1 MIIQREQSN
10 HLRPDQVRAMAQG
23 LYWLAQIDGVT
34 EQERDLIQAFLKD
47 GGLELKV
54 ESLAALP
61 FSLEGLLF
69 SLDTIFL
76 RRTFLRS
83 CVLLARADGTVTA
96 QEMAELRRL
105 AQALGIDEPLD
116 SLVSDL
122 HETSIT

>member
-10 HLRPDQVRAMAQG
+10 HLRADQVRAMAQG

-34 EQERDLIQAFLKD
+34 EQERDLIQTFLE
-47 GGLELKV
+47 GGRLELKV

-69 SLDTIFL
+69 SLDTLFL

-83 CVLLARADGTVTA
+83 CVLLARADGTVSA
-96 QEMAELRRL
+96 QETAELRRL

-122 HETSIT
+122 HEKSVT

>member
-10 HLRPDQVRAMAQG
+10 YLRPDQVRAMAQG

-34 EQERDLIQAFLKD
+34 EQERDLIQTFLED

-69 SLDTIFL
+69 SLDTLFL

-83 CVLLARADGTVTA
+83 CVLLARADGTVSA

-122 HETSIT
+122 HEKSIT